1 MTFLEKRNV
10 TIIPDILANA
20 GGVAVS
26 YFEWYQNIHNESW
39 NKEDV
44 FSKLKTKMIQPT
56 EAVWQAQ
63 QTYHASMRDAAYIT
77 ALNKFER
84 KKK

>member
-1 MTFLEKRNV
+1 
-10 TIIPDILANA
+10 
-20 GGVAVS
+20 
-26 YFEWYQNIHNESW
+26 
-39 NKEDV
+39 
-44 FSKLKTKMIQPT
+44 MIQPT

-63 QTYHASMRDAAYIT
+63 QTYHASMRDEAYIT